1 MTDRRRPRTLF
12 IIPAYNESA
21 NIERVLRELYD
32 VAAPDE
38 ILVVSD
44 GSNDE
49 TAALVRRQPVALLE
63 FPFNLGVASVMQA
76 GFRHA
81 LRHEFDYAVQFD
93 GDGQH
98 VPAEAVKL
106 IRVLE
111 EGDCDIVI
119 GYRSGGKRVSTL
131 ARHLGGKILSG
142 LLVLLTRQFYRD
154 PTSGFRV
161 FSRQAIAAFAKNF
174 PEEYPEV
181 ESIVLA
187 RKLGLRIRETPV
199 SMRPRLAGKSSITV
213 LGSAYYMVKV
223 VLASLVIVLRR
234 Y

>member
-1 MTDRRRPRTLF
+1 MTEPRTLF

-21 NIERVLRELYD
+21 NIERVLQELSE
-32 VAAPDE
+32 VARPEE

-44 GSNDE
+44 GSTDN
-49 TAALVRRQPVALLE
+49 TAALTRRQPVALLE

-76 GFRHA
+76 GFRYA
-81 LRHEFDYAVQFD
+81 LRHGFTAAVQFD

-98 VPAEAVKL
+98 VPGEAAKL
-106 IRVLE
+106 LAALAA
-111 EGDCDIVI
+111 GDCDIAI
-119 GYRSGGKRVSTL
+119 GYRSGGERVSTL
-131 ARHLGGKILSG
+131 ARHLGSKILAA
-142 LLVLLTRQFYRD
+142 LLVLLTRRFYRD
-154 PTSGFRV
+154 PTSGFRA
-161 FSRQAIAAFAKNF
+161 FSRRAIEAFAKNF

-187 RKLGLRIRETPV
+187 KKLGLRIRETPV
-199 SMRPRLAGKSSITV
+199 TMRPRIAGKSSITV

-223 VLASLVIVLRR
+223 MLASLVIMLRR